1 MNIIKANIL
10 FAKLTNF
17 EYLIIEYHRMNPLS
31 TMNALFLKFHI
42 LYIGGK
48 DMPNQNLAVLVMILS
63 RDYSIPL
70 IKTKQAIIVFF
81 NFSLLF
87 FPNELDNISVS
98 TEVIM
103 SS

>member
-1 MNIIKANIL
+1 
-10 FAKLTNF
+10 
-17 EYLIIEYHRMNPLS
+17 
-31 TMNALFLKFHI
+31 
-42 LYIGGK
+42 
-48 DMPNQNLAVLVMILS
+48 MPNQNLAVLVMILS

-87 FPNELDNISVS
+87 FPNELNDISVS